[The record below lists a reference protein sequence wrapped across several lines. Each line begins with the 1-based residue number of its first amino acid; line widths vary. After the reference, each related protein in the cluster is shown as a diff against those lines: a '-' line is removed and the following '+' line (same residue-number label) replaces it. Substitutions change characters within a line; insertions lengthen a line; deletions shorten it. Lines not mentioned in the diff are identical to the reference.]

1 MYVRALNWLFM
12 SQILCTLD
20 FSDSSQNA
28 LRLGIML
35 AKQLNAHLTLLYTFR
50 LIKMP
55 LNEAVVFKK
64 KMEQEANNNFSLVE
78 KDYLKDSGLTYDFKS
93 EVGFMVHRVEDLILK
108 QHIDFLIIDK
118 KLPGNNEALDELIS
132 KVNVPI
138 VLVP

>member
-1 MYVRALNWLFM
+1 
-12 SQILCTLD
+12 
-20 FSDSSQNA
+20 
-28 LRLGIML
+28 
-35 AKQLNAHLTLLYTFR
+35 
-50 LIKMP
+50 
-55 LNEAVVFKK
+55 VFKK

-108 QHIDFLIIDK
+108 QHVDFLIIDK

>member
-1 MYVRALNWLFM
+1 MT
-12 SQILCTLD
+12 QILCTLD

-55 LNEAVVFKK
+55 LNEAVGYKN
-64 KMEQEANNNFSLVE
+64 KMELEAINNFSIVE

-93 EVGFMVHRVEDLILK
+93 EVGFMAHRVEELIRK
-108 QHIDFLIIDK
+108 QHIDFLILDK
-118 KLPGNNEALDELIS
+118 KLPGNSETLDELIS
-132 KVNVPI
+132 KVSIPM